1 MNNTIQ
7 NLWVLYLNLNS
18 FMERHCINLSI
29 SDSVTEQNNL
39 EEIFSVMEQKNNL
52 DEIYSVM
59 EQNNLE

>member
-1 MNNTIQ
+1 
-7 NLWVLYLNLNS
+7 
-18 FMERHCINLSI
+18 MERHCINLSI

-59 EQNNLE
+59 EQNNLEEIFFVMEQKTI

>member
-7 NLWVLYLNLNS
+7 NLGVLYLNLNR

-39 EEIFSVMEQKNNL
+39 EEIFSVTEQNNL